1 MGKKKMQIRNR
12 IKKKSGARGTDQN
25 EALKSH
31 GTEELL
37 PVAVGNILGTGT
49 AKWSANLHFTY
60 VLKHILISFDIL

>member
-49 AKWSANLHFTY
+49 AK
-60 VLKHILISFDIL
+60 